1 MKYVVSKL
9 GQLAGNI
16 FTHLQKWAS
25 ATKNRGLGAD
35 RLIGIGSHDRTKHK
49 FSGAEMG

>member
-1 MKYVVSKL
+1 MYAPAEL
-9 GQLAGNI
+9 GQCN
-16 FTHLQKWAS
+16 
-25 ATKNRGLGAD
+25 KNRGLGAD